1 MTSISQESE
10 RRGERN
16 AETRTIAWLRQ
27 VRAKGTEAVYS
38 VIGAGHGG
46 LAMAGH
52 LGILGYP
59 VKLYN
64 RTDEKLDGVRWHGGV
79 KVSGAV
85 SGFGPV
91 RTATSDMHE
100 AVEGAEVI
108 MVVTPSTAHRNLASV
123 MAPFLK
129 DGQLIVL
136 NPGRTGGALEFRKVF
151 RDSGMNASVIIAETQ
166 TFLYASRAVSRWEA
180 YVFRV
185 KNAVPFAT
193 LPSFW
198 IPEALGILNAPFPQ
212 FVAGSDVLATSLEN
226 IGAVFHPALTIMN
239 AGLDRGDAR
248 RLRVLPAGHHPRCGE
263 AAGAHRCRTPRGRLR
278 GGHAERLGARVAV
291 PQLRLARKDLYE
303 AMLNTGSYRGIK
315 APPSIDHR
323 YISEDVPMSL
333 VPLSSLGSML
343 GVPTPAID
351 MIIQLGSILHATDYR
366 AVGRTV
372 ESLGL
377 AGLSVKQIRQ
387 HGCRRGPPG
396 PPEGSMTCR
405 NPSHRSALS
414 SAHSPPG

>member
-1 MTSISQESE
+1 MIARLRHVHAQ
-10 RRGERN
+10 G
-16 AETRTIAWLRQ
+16 TRAS
-27 VRAKGTEAVYS
+27 YC

-59 VKLYN
+59 VNLYN
-64 RTDEKLDGVRWHGGV
+64 RTDEKLDGVRWHGGI
-79 KVSGAV
+79 KIDGAV
-85 SGFGPV
+85 AGFGPV
-91 RTATSDMHE
+91 KTATSDMRV
-100 AVEGAEVI
+100 AVEGVDVV
-108 MVVTPSTAHRNLASV
+108 MVVTPSTAHRSLAQI
-123 MAPFLK
+123 MAPFLG

-151 RDSGMNASVIIAETQ
+151 RDSPMSATVIVAETQ
-166 TFLYASRAVSRWEA
+166 TFLYASRALSRWEA
-180 YVFRV
+180 HVFRI

-198 IPEALGILNAPFPQ
+198 IPEALGILNGPFPQ
-212 FVAGSDVLATSLEN
+212 FVAGSNVLATSLEN

-239 AGLDRGDAR
+239 ASWIEATRGDFDYYLQGITTSVAKLLER
-248 RLRVLPAGHHPRCGE
+248 ID
-263 AAGAHRCRTPRGRLR
+263 
-278 GGHAERLGARVAV
+278 AERLAVASAVGVRSVSAREWLYLSYDS
-291 PQLRLARKDLYE
+291 PGKDLYE
-303 AMLNTGSYRGIK
+303 AIMNTGSYRGIK

-343 GVPTPAID
+343 GVATPAID
-351 MIIQLGSILHATDYR
+351 MIIQLGSILHSTDYR

-387 HGCRRGPPG
+387 MVAGAG
-396 PPEGSMTCR
+396 
-405 NPSHRSALS
+405 RSNFQKGA
-414 SAHSPPG
+414 